1 MKPNFVCFTTA
12 HLYCIIIENLQ
23 TNYLTKHVFFL
34 PVVVIFSLI
43 TIILPN
49 DISSWAGAFLN
60 TTIRNSTN
68 AKSKNNKGGW
78 KKRRRKG
85 RKQRRARGGRGGRKK
100 EGYLYSLVHQE
111 LVKHAAV
118 KRRTTA
124 RFQINKRI
132 RMTSAVELQSVT
144 TSGENQRGGWKRS
157 WRFII
162 VIMQT

>member
-12 HLYCIIIENLQ
+12 HLYCVIIENLQ

-49 DISSWAGAFLN
+49 HISSWAGAFLN
-60 TTIRNSTN
+60 ATIRNSTS

-85 RKQRRARGGRGGRKK
+85 RKQRRGRGGRGGRKK

-124 RFQINKRI
+124 GFPINKRI

-144 TSGENQRGGWKRS
+144 TSGENQRGGWKHS
-157 WRFII
+157 WRFMI
-162 VIMQT
+162 